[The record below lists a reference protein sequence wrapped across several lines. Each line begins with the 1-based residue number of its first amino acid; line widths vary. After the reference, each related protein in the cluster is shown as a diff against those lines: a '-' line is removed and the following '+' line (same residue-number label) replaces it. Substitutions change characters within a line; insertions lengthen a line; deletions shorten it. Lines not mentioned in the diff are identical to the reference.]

1 MIFGFCFIFV
11 LFFFIL
17 TVLISL
23 IDIFF
28 QPCSNLNIRL
38 KVIEMLF
45 IPEILKIIEGGVKSN
60 SSQVIAYAEL
70 LADKMEKEGMDRPA
84 KNIRKKLSS
93 QSASGLSSTSVANMQ
108 GAILPVDRDSRL
120 TLGDET
126 YPCIDDIS
134 IELPTF
140 VEQSVSEFL
149 SFIDKAHLLADAGV
163 GITPSML
170 IYGPPG
176 CGKTQLAKYISAHLG
191 LPLITARGDTL
202 ISSFLGSTAKNLRS
216 LFDHAAQRPCVLF
229 LDEFDAFAKARD
241 DQHELGEL
249 KRVVVSLLQN
259 IDALPEGT
267 ILLAATNHEDL
278 LDPAVWRR
286 FAYRVQIP
294 LPDIDTRE
302 KLIHGFLGQY
312 CPANIKTLVEI
323 TDGMSGALIEQ
334 ACKAEIRNSI
344 ISGKDQIS
352 VDSLVLKL
360 VGEMYQDVICSGLSV
375 EEKAIKLRE
384 RNKKIFT
391 VNRLSALL
399 GISVG
404 KVSKITST
412 KG

>member
-1 MIFGFCFIFV
+1 M
-11 LFFFIL
+11 
-17 TVLISL
+17 
-23 IDIFF
+23 
-28 QPCSNLNIRL
+28 
-38 KVIEMLF
+38 IEMLF
-45 IPEILKIIEGGVKSN
+45 IPEILKIIEGGVKNN
-60 SSQVIAYAEL
+60 SSQVVAYAKL

-120 TLGDET
+120 TLGDESH
-126 YPCIDDIS
+126 PCIDDIS
-134 IELPTF
+134 IELPAF
-140 VEQSVSEFL
+140 VEQSVGEFL

-286 FAYRVQIP
+286 FAYRIQIP
-294 LPDIDTRE
+294 LPDNDTRE
-302 KLIHGFLGQY
+302 KLIQSFLGQY

-344 ISGKDQIS
+344 ISGKDQI
-352 VDSLVLKL
+352 DLDALVLKL
-360 VGEMYQDVICSGLSV
+360 VGEMYQDVIRSGLSL

>member
-1 MIFGFCFIFV
+1 
-11 LFFFIL
+11 
-17 TVLISL
+17 
-23 IDIFF
+23 
-28 QPCSNLNIRL
+28 
-38 KVIEMLF
+38 MLF
-45 IPEILKIIEGGVKSN
+45 IPEILKIIEGGIKSN
-60 SSQVIAYAEL
+60 PSQVVAYAEL
-70 LADKMEKEGMDRPA
+70 LADKMEKEGMGRPA
-84 KNIRKKLSS
+84 ENIRKKLFSKPG
-93 QSASGLSSTSVANMQ
+93 AGFGSTSVTSSQ
-108 GAILPVDRDSRL
+108 GTVLPVDRDSRL

-126 YPCIDDIS
+126 NPCVTDIS
-134 IELPTF
+134 VQLP
-140 VEQSVSEFL
+140 QSVEELVREFL

-176 CGKTQLAKYISAHLG
+176 CGKTQLAKYIAARLD

-286 FAYRVQIP
+286 FAYRVKIP
-294 LPDIDTRE
+294 LPDSDTRE
-302 KLIHGFLGQY
+302 KLIKDFLGNY
-312 CPANIKTLVEI
+312 GPTNVKTIVEI

-334 ACKAEIRNSI
+334 ACKSEIRNAI
-344 ISGKDQIS
+344 INGFEHVDI
-352 VDSLVLKL
+352 DSLVLKL
-360 VGEMYQDVICSGLSV
+360 VGEMYQDIIRSELSV
-375 EEKAIKLRE
+375 EEKAIQLRE
-384 RNKKIFT
+384 KNRKVFT

-399 GISVG
+399 GISIG